1 MSISRIKARRIITPE
16 GIISGYVYY
25 ENDKI
30 TYVGCDER
38 PYDTEI
44 DAGDLYVSPG
54 FVDLHTHGAM
64 GVDYCDITGAEELEL
79 ALAYKASHGA
89 TTVLPTITSSS
100 REKTLAALECFE
112 RIIGGTYSARV
123 PGVHLEG
130 PFFSCDFCGAQNPEL
145 ITPPRVEFYGEI
157 LEKHGNIIKRWD
169 YAPELDE
176 GAVFCRALTERGII
190 ASAGHTGAEYDDIV
204 RAMGQ
209 GMNLITHL
217 YSCTSTITRK
227 GGFRHLGVIECAY
240 LFDELYAEI
249 IADGRHLPPELLRL
263 IFKTKPHDKLILVTD
278 SLCVA
283 GVDRLESNVGGVKCI
298 VEDGVCK
305 LLDRSAFAGSIATM
319 DRLVRV
325 VTKEAGLPIEDAVMM
340 AAYTPARLL
349 KLNTGAI
356 ESGKDADIIFFDDQ
370 INVSRVIVAGRTIK

>member
-1 MSISRIKARRIITPE
+1 MSISRIKAKRIITPE
-16 GIISGYVYY
+16 GIKDGYVYY
-25 ENDKI
+25 EGGKI
-30 TYVGCDER
+30 TYVGGDER
-38 PYDTEI
+38 PYDTEL
-44 DAGDLYVSPG
+44 DAGEMYVSPG
-54 FVDLHTHGAM
+54 FVDIHTHGAM
-64 GVDYCDITGAEELEL
+64 DVDYCEITGAEDLER
-79 ALAYKASHGA
+79 ALSYKVSHGA
-89 TTVLPTITSSS
+89 TTILPTITSSS
-100 REKTLAALECFE
+100 RERTVAALECFKK
-112 RIIGGTYSARV
+112 ILGGTYSANV

-130 PFFSCDFCGAQNPEL
+130 PFFSRDYCGAQNPEL

-157 LEKHGNIIKRWD
+157 LEKYGDIIKRWD
-169 YAPELDE
+169 YAPELDA
-176 GAVFCRALTERGII
+176 GAVFCKALTDRGII

-204 RAMGQ
+204 AAMEQ

-249 IADGRHLPPELLRL
+249 IADGKHLPPELLRL
-263 IFKTKPHDKLILVTD
+263 IFKSKPHDKLILVTD

-283 GVDRLESNVGGVKCI
+283 GADRLESSVGGVKCI

-325 VTKEAGLPIEDAVMM
+325 VTQDAGLPVEDAVMM
-340 AAYTPARLL
+340 AAYTPAKLL

-356 ESGKDADIIFFDDQ
+356 ECGKNADIIFFDDK
-370 INVSRVIVAGRTIK
+370 INISRVIVGGRTIV